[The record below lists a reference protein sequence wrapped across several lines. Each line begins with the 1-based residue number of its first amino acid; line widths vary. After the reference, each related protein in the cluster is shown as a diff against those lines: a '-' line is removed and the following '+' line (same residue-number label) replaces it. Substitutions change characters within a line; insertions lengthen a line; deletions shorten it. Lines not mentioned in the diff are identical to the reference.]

1 MSNTTFDWIAS
12 LIKAVIIFVVL
23 LQLVPVLIWLERK
36 VVARMQQRIG
46 PNRVGPFGLLQPLAD
61 AVKLMAKENIIPTG
75 VDKLVYYLAPVI
87 SIVPA
92 LAAFAVVPFGEPIHV
107 AGRVVYLQVA
117 HVNIGILY
125 VLALSSL
132 AVYGITLAG
141 WSSNNKYSLLGGL
154 RASAQ
159 MISYEIPV
167 GLTVVAVV
175 LLAGSLDLLDIVNQ
189 QVKQGIWNIGPQFIG
204 FLLFVVASNAEL
216 NRAPFDMAEA
226 ESELVAGFHTEY
238 TGFRFAMFFMGEY
251 VNMVTTSALATVMY
265 LGGWHGFGPDVWYL
279 NLIWFI
285 LKIFAFIIFY
295 MWVRASWPRIRYDQL
310 MGFGWK
316 VMIPAALLNLAATAV
331 VIVVAKER
339 ATLWLTAVNIAL
351 FVVFLAVLRLVNSRQ
366 LEQHRQVVPQPDAV
380 RG

>member
-23 LQLVPVLIWLERK
+23 LQIVPVLIWLERK
-36 VVARMQQRIG
+36 LVARLQQRIG

-61 AVKLMAKENIIPTG
+61 AVKLMAKENVIPRG
-75 VDKLVYYLAPVI
+75 VDKLTYYLAPVM

-107 AGRVVYLQVA
+107 MGHVVNLQIA
-117 HVNIGILY
+117 HVNIGILF

-132 AVYGITLAG
+132 AVYGVTLAG

-167 GLTVVAVV
+167 GLTVVAIV
-175 LLAGSLDLLDIVNQ
+175 LLSGSLDLADIVHH
-189 QVKQGIWNIGPQFIG
+189 QVSQGLWNIGPQFIG
-204 FLLFVVASNAEL
+204 FWLFVIAFNAEM

-251 VNMVTTSALATVMY
+251 VNMVTIGALATVMY

-285 LKIFAFIIFY
+285 LKIFAFILFY
-295 MWVRASWPRIRYDQL
+295 MWVRAAWPRIRYDQL

-316 VMIPAALLNLAATAV
+316 VMIPAALINLAGTAV
-331 VIVVAKER
+331 VVVLAKES
-339 ATLWLTAVNIAL
+339 AALWLTVVNVAL
-351 FVVFLAVLRLVNSRQ
+351 FLIFVIGLKLVNSRQ
-366 LEQHRQVVPQPDAV
+366 LEQHRMVIRRPEAA
-380 RG
+380 RS